1 MILDLGGGAGH
12 FAKTLSNYFDY
23 VHLMDFA
30 PITQSE
36 RIICSSGNLN
46 NLLPC
51 DDSFDALVSLGKWF
65 SDNLGIVAVN
75 A

>member
-36 RIICSSGNLN
+36 RLFVAQAILTICSRVMIICSRVMI
-46 NLLPC
+46 
-51 DDSFDALVSLGKWF
+51 ALMP
-65 SDNLGIVAVN
+65 
-75 A
+75 